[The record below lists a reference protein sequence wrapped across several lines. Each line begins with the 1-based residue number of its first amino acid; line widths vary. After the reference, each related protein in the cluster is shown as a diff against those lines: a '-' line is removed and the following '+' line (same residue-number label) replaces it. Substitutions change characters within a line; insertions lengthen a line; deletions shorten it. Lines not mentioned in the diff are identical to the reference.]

1 MADKYKEQPTVLKLE
16 HGTVKIWH
24 PILTEEE
31 RNGRMKTL
39 TKACSDLMKA
49 AIDAGTHMAV

>member
-1 MADKYKEQPTVLKLE
+1 MADKYKDQPTVLEMKQ
-16 HGTVKIWH
+16 GTVKAWH

-31 RNGRMKTL
+31 RAGRMKTM

>member
-1 MADKYKEQPTVLKLE
+1 MADKYKEQPTVLELE

-31 RNGRMKTL
+31 RAGRMKTL
-39 TKACSDLMKA
+39 EKAAVDLMKA

>member
-39 TKACSDLMKA
+39 TKACSDLM
-49 AIDAGTHMAV
+49 